1 MVRSNHRKDTGQM
14 ARLDGRVAIVTGGA
28 TGIGA
33 ATARRLAAD
42 GAAVVIGDVNVD
54 GAEQVA
60 AGILHDG
67 GTASVRFA
75 DVSEESMVA
84 ELVGTTV
91 ERHGRLDILHN
102 NAAAVG
108 ADVHGRDLEIT
119 EGSVEVWDRSLA
131 VDLRGVMLGCK
142 YAIPQMLKVG
152 GGVIINTSSSAAV
165 GVGPRAVAYTA
176 AKSGVI
182 TVTQHVAARYGRLG
196 IRAVAVAPGLVLTPE
211 AEDAMPRP
219 WLDALRRQQCVTRSG
234 RPEDVANLVSF
245 LVSDEAAF
253 ITGIVVQIDGGANSH
268 RGSLADELD
277 LLGVTFPEA

>member
-1 MVRSNHRKDTGQM
+1 M
-14 ARLDGRVAIVTGGA
+14 ARLEGRVAIVTGAA

-33 ATARRLAAD
+33 ATACRLAAD

-54 GAEQVA
+54 AAEQVVA
-60 AGILHDG
+60 KILESG
-67 GTASVRFA
+67 GTASARFT
-75 DVSEESMVA
+75 DVAEERMVA
-84 ELVGTTV
+84 ELVATTV

-142 YAIPQMLKVG
+142 YAIPEMLKVG
-152 GGVIINTSSSAAV
+152 GGVIINTSSSAAI
-165 GVGPRAVAYTA
+165 GVGPRAVAYSA

-196 IRAVAVAPGLVLTPE
+196 IRAVALAPGLVLTPA
-211 AEDAMPRP
+211 AEEAMPRP
-219 WLDALRRQQCVTRSG
+219 WLDAMRRQQSVVHSG

-253 ITGIVVQIDGGANSH
+253 ITGILVPIDGGANSH
-268 RGSLADELD
+268 RGSLPDELE
-277 LLGVTFPEA
+277 LLGVTFPSS